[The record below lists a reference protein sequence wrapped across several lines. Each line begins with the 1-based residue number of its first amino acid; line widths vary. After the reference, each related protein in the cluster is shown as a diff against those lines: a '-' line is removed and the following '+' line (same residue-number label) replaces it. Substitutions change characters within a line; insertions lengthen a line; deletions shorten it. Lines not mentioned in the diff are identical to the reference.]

1 MFGTT
6 ETGKHRRQEDNG
18 EHNTNSVG
26 VTKVKDT
33 DTG

>member
-1 MFGTT
+1 MFRIA
-6 ETGKHRRQEDNG
+6 EIGKHKRQEDNG
-18 EHNTNSVG
+18 EVNTNSVG